1 MYLSMREILENRHPA
16 GRQGSIHRGAV
27 PDTLH
32 DHIFGVNLYEA
43 GLGALCEGYFK
54 ELVAGPGAVRATLA
68 KYLD

>member
-16 GRQGSIHRGAV
+16 GRQGPFTEALCPILSN
-27 PDTLH
+27 

-43 GLGALCEGYFK
+43 GLGALCEGYFE

-68 KYLD
+68 KYID